1 MLCITNTYTCILFL
15 LCYVSYYYIV
25 IQYFYRITV
34 MRLSLRAESEVQLL
48 LRLVKYICVCMY
60 IMYILCVMLVRY
72 SVLYDIHLT
81 VYNI

>member
-1 MLCITNTYTCILFL
+1 
-15 LCYVSYYYIV
+15 
-25 IQYFYRITV
+25 
-34 MRLSLRAESEVQLL
+34 MRLPLRAESEVQLL